1 MSFNEMMKKVR
12 LEAGDSL
19 RGLSDKTGINF
30 SYIDKILQDWKNKG
44 LTLKQIDEGT
54 Y

>member
-30 SYIDKILQDWKNKG
+30 SYIDKIERGTRCLLYTSDAA
-44 LTLKQIDEGT
+44 DE
-54 Y
+54 